1 MMAAKATL
9 AQNPVRTIGKKPQS
23 NFTGLYFWEVGGSY
37 HCADHG

>member
-9 AQNPVRTIGKKPQS
+9 AQNLVKTIGKKPQG
-23 NFTGLYFWEVGGSY
+23 NFTGLYFWEGDRSY